1 MCDHQPDDP
10 RLGSVPNPGD
20 LRSTEV
26 IVDGLG
32 ILGGAH
38 LAVDAT
44 MVSLVRADDL
54 PWSRCPEM
62 E

>member
-1 MCDHQPDDP
+1 MTTNRMIRDLD
-10 RLGSVPNPGD
+10 LAVPNPGD
-20 LRSTEV
+20 LRSIEV

-32 ILGGAH
+32 ILGAH
-38 LAVDAT
+38 LAVDST